1 MEAGDGFAID
11 EYRQAIVLEIARRFN
26 QFATV

>member
-11 EYRQAIVLEIARRFN
+11 DHRLAIVLRIARRFN
-26 QFATV
+26 QFVTV